1 MLRLIRPAA
10 RRVLGQVF
18 GRIGGKFAAA
28 SGGAEVVGLARMHVP
43 MRASSRIDR
52 HPADR
57 IERGGLIERLGAP
70 PVRGMVHRKPLE
82 TGTR

>member
-1 MLRLIRPAA
+1 VLRLIRAA
-10 RRVLGQVF
+10 ACQVLG
-18 GRIGGKFAAA
+18 GIGGEFAAA
-28 SGGAEVVGLARMHVP
+28 GGGAEVMRLARMHVP
-43 MRASSRIDR
+43 MRARSRIDR

-70 PVRGMVHRKPLE
+70 PLRGMVHRKKPLE